1 MLNTD
6 ALLRSP
12 FSEEPVVPNASHA
25 LGRLSLA
32 ESPAG
37 FCQPPRLFTTKVT
50 LLPTKPRSNDR
61 LSERIKDDNLSP
73 LRITLKGC
81 YCSKSPH
88 EVGEDCC
95 WNYITAQLVHLPTLV
110 YFFSLPQVLLAG
122 CFTH

>member
-81 YCSKSPH
+81 YCSKSRS
-88 EVGEDCC
+88 VKTVAG
-95 WNYITAQLVHLPTLV
+95 TTSQLSLSICPLLFT
-110 YFFSLPQVLLAG
+110 FSPFHRYCLQGALH
-122 CFTH
+122 TKH